1 MKKLTL
7 FLMTKKGYT
16 LLADLIEQ
24 FHPLFEVVVIGRDA
38 SLDND
43 YHDEI
48 AGLCAQYGLR
58 TRERMPDA
66 PIDTEF
72 AMAVSW
78 RWMIDFPAERLIVFH
93 DSLLPR
99 YRGFNPLVSCLIN
112 GEARVGVTAL
122 LGAKHYDAGPVLAQ
136 SSTQVAYPC
145 TIARAIDLIAVN
157 YRETAECVLRQLEK
171 GDSLNAIAQDEHLA
185 SFSLWRDDEDYQVR
199 WARPADWLAR
209 FIDAVG
215 APYKGALT
223 LVDGKPARIL
233 AAQALPDVRI
243 ENREAGKVIWM
254 DGAFPVVVCGEGLL
268 RVTEL
273 IDDDTGASLLP
284 LERFRVR
291 FA

>member
-16 LLADLIEQ
+16 LLADLIAQ
-24 FHPLFEVVVIGRDA
+24 FHPLFELVVIGRDA

-48 AGLCAQYGLR
+48 AGLCEQYGLR
-58 TRERMPDA
+58 TRERTPELT
-66 PIDTEF
+66 IDTDF

-112 GEARVGVTAL
+112 GEEQIGVTAL
-122 LGAKHYDAGPVLAQ
+122 QGAEQYDAGPILAQ
-136 SSTQVAYPC
+136 SSTRIQYPC
-145 TIARAIDLIAVN
+145 TIARAVDLVAAN
-157 YRETAECVLRQLEK
+157 YRETAECVLRQLA
-171 GDSLNAIAQDEHLA
+171 GGGPLTAIPQDESLA
-185 SFSLWRDDEDYQVR
+185 SFSLWRDDEDYWMQ
-199 WARPADWLAR
+199 WERPATWLAR
-209 FIDAVG
+209 FVDAVG
-215 APYKGALT
+215 SPYKGAHT
-223 LVDGKPARIL
+223 LVNGESARVL
-233 AAQALPDVRI
+233 AAQPLPDVRV

-254 DGAFPVVVCGEGLL
+254 EDACPVVVCGEGLL

-273 IDDDTGASLLP
+273 IDGETGASLLP
-284 LERFRVR
+284 LERFRTR
-291 FA
+291 FG

>member
-1 MKKLTL
+1 VKKLTL

-16 LLADLIEQ
+16 LLADLIAR
-24 FHPLFEVVVIGRDA
+24 FHPLFELVVIGRDG
-38 SLDND
+38 SLEND

-48 AGLCAQYGLR
+48 ASLCEQYGLP
-58 TRERMPDA
+58 TRERTPVL

-112 GEARVGVTAL
+112 GEEQIGVTAL
-122 LGAKHYDAGPVLAQ
+122 LGAKRYDAGPILAQ
-136 SSTQVAYPC
+136 SSTRVQYPC
-145 TIARAIDLIAVN
+145 TIARAVDLVAAN
-157 YRETAECVLRQLEK
+157 YRETAECVLQELAD
-171 GDSLNAIAQDEHLA
+171 GNSLTAIPQDDSAA
-185 SFSLWRDDEDYQVR
+185 SFSLWRDDDDYRMQ
-199 WARPADWLAR
+199 WERPADWLAR

-215 APYKGALT
+215 PPYKGAYT
-223 LVDGKPARIL
+223 LVDGDPARIL
-233 AAQALPDVRI
+233 AAQPLPDVRV
-243 ENREAGKVIWM
+243 ENREPGKVIWIE
-254 DGAFPVVVCGEGLL
+254 DFCPVVVCGEGLL

-273 IDDDTGASLLP
+273 IDCETGASLLP

-291 FA
+291 FD